1 MELDDTDLLA
11 SYLRVSLVCYLL
23 LLLLRQVMYVR
34 LCKRHIGLYCI
45 TSYMN
50 SNNNNRHMHA
60 CLVCALLASYMHVA
74 HSFPVRIPYM
84 NLTAVKFM
92 GSLGF
97 QHTELHLVCIVKA
110 YITVNS
116 VGKKQRLEKM
126 YIYHDS
132 EDENQLTF
140 IISFLAGDDMGRSS

>member
-1 MELDDTDLLA
+1 MHAFFFFFFFLPLLLSWLLAIEMELDTDLLA

-60 CLVCALLASYMHVA
+60 CLVCELLASYMHVA

-84 NLTAVKFM
+84 NL
-92 GSLGF
+92 L
-97 QHTELHLVCIVKA
+97 Q
-110 YITVNS
+110 
-116 VGKKQRLEKM
+116 Q
-126 YIYHDS
+126 
-132 EDENQLTF
+132 
-140 IISFLAGDDMGRSS
+140 

>member
-11 SYLRVSLVCYLL
+11 SYYLRVSLVCYLL

-50 SNNNNRHMHA
+50 SNNNNRHMYA
-60 CLVCALLASYMHVA
+60 CLVCELLASYMHVA

-84 NLTAVKFM
+84 NITAVKFM

-97 QHTELHLVCIVKA
+97 QHTELHLSLSA
-110 YITVNS
+110 
-116 VGKKQRLEKM
+116 
-126 YIYHDS
+126 
-132 EDENQLTF
+132 
-140 IISFLAGDDMGRSS
+140 

>member
-1 MELDDTDLLA
+1 MHAFFFSFSFFALIIKLAILAIEMELDTDLLA

-23 LLLLRQVMYVR
+23 LLLAAETSNVR
-34 LCKRHIGLYCI
+34 TPVQTRHIGLYCI

-60 CLVCALLASYMHVA
+60 CLVCELLASYMHVA

-97 QHTELHLVCIVKA
+97 QHTELHLSLSA
-110 YITVNS
+110 
-116 VGKKQRLEKM
+116 
-126 YIYHDS
+126 
-132 EDENQLTF
+132 
-140 IISFLAGDDMGRSS
+140 